1 MNVGT
6 SLVAPAR
13 RPCPRCGGAGRARS
27 GRPLRAVTVVA
38 LVTGAAGVGA
48 APVAEHAAPDVIAEL
63 VGQLGAGD
71 YAVREIA
78 AARLVELGGPAAD
91 ALLTA
96 AETST
101 DLEVALRARWLV
113 EAMPATLGAA
123 GDAPAAAALI
133 DRFQAGDAAE
143 RARSLLRLLRLDDD
157 AGIAPLARI
166 ARLDRS
172 MSLSRLAARLLV
184 REWLPDDPFWPS
196 VRRHV
201 AAGVGTSGRPAARF
215 LRALVAFSEAPA
227 DDERVR

>member
-1 MNVGT
+1 MNIGT
-6 SLVAPAR
+6 SLAPAR

-27 GRPLRAVTVVA
+27 AWRLRAITLVT

-78 AARLVELGGPAAD
+78 AARIVELGGPAAD
-91 ALLTA
+91 ARLTA

-123 GDAPAAAALI
+123 DDAPAAAALI
-133 DRFQAGDAAE
+133 DRFQAARRDSDMLRSR
-143 RARSLLRLLRLDDD
+143 RAIR
-157 AGIAPLARI
+157 A
-166 ARLDRS
+166 
-172 MSLSRLAARLLV
+172 
-184 REWLPDDPFWPS
+184 
-196 VRRHV
+196 
-201 AAGVGTSGRPAARF
+201 SG
-215 LRALVAFSEAPA
+215 
-227 DDERVR
+227 